1 MYSRLARVVPV
12 ITTQFERRTQDGLF
26 RQLTM
31 ANVSAS
37 QQKRPKVVTLQ
48 NMNPHVKT
56 MEYAVRGP
64 IVIRAGEIEKE
75 LAKGEKKPFA
85 DVIKCNIGDA
95 HALGQ
100 KAITFIRQV
109 IALATYPELLN
120 SDQFP
125 EDAKERARRVLSG
138 CKNGS
143 VGSYS
148 ESVGI
153 EPIRKDIAAYI
164 ERRDGH
170 PSDPNQ
176 IVMCAGA
183 SEGIRSL
190 LKCVV
195 SGEGKTRSGVMIPI
209 PQYPLYSASL
219 AEFDAVQ
226 IGYYLDEAAG
236 WSMKVP
242 ELERSINEARKH
254 CNPVAIVIIN
264 PGNPTGQVLD
274 LENIKDII
282 RFAQRENLFIV
293 ADEVYQENIYA
304 KGAKFHSF
312 KKVLR
317 DMGPEYQTMELAS
330 FYSTSKGFMG
340 ECGLRGGYMEAINID
355 PEVFAM
361 LKKLVSA
368 KLCPTTLG
376 QIAMECTVNPP
387 REGEPSY
394 ETFAKEKAI
403 VLDAL
408 HEKAKLV
415 AETFDAVDGV
425 SCNEVMGAMYSFP
438 RVHLPKKAIEKAKE
452 VGMAPDAYYCLRF
465 LEEKGVCVVA
475 GSGFCQVEGTYHF
488 RMTILP
494 SVEKIKDVMQ
504 RFREFHSKFMEEF
517 KD

>member
-1 MYSRLARVVPV
+1 MYTRAARRAVPV
-12 ITTQFERRTQDGLF
+12 IATNLERSQGSLLGRLA
-26 RQLTM
+26 M
-31 ANVSAS
+31 ANSS
-37 QQKRPKVVTLQ
+37 QPKRPKVVTLE
-48 NMNPHVKT
+48 NMNPHVRT
-56 MEYAVRGP
+56 MQYAVRGP
-64 IVIRAGEIEKE
+64 IVARATAIEKE
-75 LAKGEKKPFA
+75 LAQGEKKPFP
-85 DVIKCNIGDA
+85 DVVKCNIGDA

-100 KAITFIRQV
+100 KPITFIRQV
-109 IALATYPELLN
+109 IALATYPELLS
-120 SDQFP
+120 SDMFP
-125 EDAKERARRVLSG
+125 EDAKARARRALSG
-138 CKNGS
+138 CKNES

-148 ESVGI
+148 DSVGI
-153 EPIRKDIAAYI
+153 EPIRQDIAAYI

-170 PSDPNQ
+170 PSDPND
-176 IVMCAGA
+176 IVLCAGA

-195 SGEGKTRSGVMIPI
+195 AGEGKTRSGVMIPI

-226 IGYYLDEAAG
+226 IGYFMDEETG
-236 WSMKVP
+236 WSLKVS
-242 ELERSINEARKH
+242 ELERAVTEARKH
-254 CNPVAIVIIN
+254 SNPVAIVIIN
-264 PGNPTGQVLD
+264 PGNPTGQVLNR
-274 LENIKDII
+274 ENIEDII
-282 RFAQRENLFIV
+282 KFAHRENLYIV

-317 DMGPEYQTMELAS
+317 EMGPEYQTMELAS

-340 ECGLRGGYMEAINID
+340 ECGLRGGYMEAINMD
-355 PEVFAM
+355 TEVFGM

-376 QIAMECTVNPP
+376 QITMECTVNPP

-394 ETFAKEKAI
+394 ELFMQEKTA
-403 VLDAL
+403 VLQAL
-408 HEKAKLV
+408 REKAKLV

-425 SCNEVMGAMYSFP
+425 SCNEVMGAMYAFP
-438 RVHLPKKAIEKAKE
+438 RIHLPKKAVEKAKE
-452 VGMAPDAYYCLRF
+452 LGMAADAFYCMRF

-475 GSGFCQVEGTYHF
+475 GSGFGQVDGTYHF

-494 SVEKIKDVMQ
+494 SVEKIKEVME
-504 RFREFHSKFMEEF
+504 RFREFHSKFMEEY

>member
-1 MYSRLARVVPV
+1 MYSRASRRLIPVFTKPFQSKSYEGLLKRV
-12 ITTQFERRTQDGLF
+12 
-26 RQLTM
+26 TM
-31 ANVSAS
+31 ASS
-37 QQKRPKVVTLQ
+37 QPKRPKVVTVD
-48 NMNPHVKT
+48 NMNPHVRT

-64 IVIRAGEIEKE
+64 IVARATEIEKE
-75 LAKGEKKPFA
+75 LAAGQKKPFP
-85 DVIKCNIGDA
+85 DVVKCNIGDA

-100 KAITFIRQV
+100 QPITFIRQV

-125 EDAKERARRVLSG
+125 EDAKKRARRVIGG
-138 CKNGS
+138 CKGGS

-148 ESVGI
+148 DSVGI
-153 EPIRKDIAAYI
+153 EPIRQDIAAFI

-170 PSDPNQ
+170 PSNPNE
-176 IVMCAGA
+176 IMLCAGA

-190 LKCVV
+190 LKCMV
-195 SGEGKTRSGVMIPI
+195 SGEGKNRSGVMIPI

-219 AEFDAVQ
+219 AEFGCEQ
-226 IGYYLDEAAG
+226 IGYYMDEATG
-236 WSMKVP
+236 WSLGKP
-242 ELERSINEARKH
+242 ELKRSITEARKH
-254 CNPVAIVIIN
+254 CNPVAIVVIN
-264 PGNPTGQVLD
+264 PGNPTGQVLSLD
-274 LENIKDII
+274 NIKDII
-282 RFAQRENLFIV
+282 QFAYEEKLFII

-317 DMGPEYQTMELAS
+317 EMGPEYQTMELAS

-340 ECGLRGGYMEAINID
+340 ECGLRGGYQEAINID
-355 PEVFAM
+355 PDVFAM
-361 LKKLVSA
+361 LKKLISA
-368 KLCPTTLG
+368 KLCPTVLG

-387 REGEPSY
+387 TQGEPSY
-394 ETFAKEKAI
+394 DQFIKEKKI

-408 HEKAKLV
+408 AEKAKLV
-415 AETFDAVDGV
+415 AETFDAVEGV
-425 SCNEVMGAMYSFP
+425 SCNEVMGAMYAFP
-438 RVHLPKKAIEKAKE
+438 RIHLPKKAIEKAKSI
-452 VGMAPDAYYCLRF
+452 GMQPDAFYCMQF

-504 RFREFHSKFMEEF
+504 RFREFHSKFMEEY